1 VQPDLIL
8 LDIGLPTLDGIEA
21 ARRIREVS
29 PKSKILFVSA
39 ERSVDVAKEALS
51 TGASGYVVKSA
62 SATELLPSVEAVLQG
77 RQFVSTGLTG
87 SDLSNLRNGHTAN
100 HHERKVTLATQP
112 QDVEVRHHHQIALY
126 PDDAALIDGFGHFI
140 ESALKIGHAV
150 VVITTESHRANI
162 LRRLLSDGMVLPVES
177 ERFVLLDTPDSLSP
191 LKADLSGDPAK
202 SARYPLVE
210 AVNAAAK
217 KHLHV
222 AVG

>member
-1 VQPDLIL
+1 M
-8 LDIGLPTLDGIEA
+8 GG
-21 ARRIREVS
+21 
-29 PKSKILFVSA
+29 
-39 ERSVDVAKEALS
+39 
-51 TGASGYVVKSA
+51 SA
-62 SATELLPSVEAVLQG
+62 S
-77 RQFVSTGLTG
+77 
-87 SDLSNLRNGHTAN
+87 
-100 HHERKVTLATQP
+100 
-112 QDVEVRHHHQIALY
+112 
-126 PDDAALIDGFGHFI
+126 FI
-140 ESALKIGHAV
+140 EVALKVGHAV